1 MEKESYLSL
10 TFLEQGRDSY
20 QLRSSLANMNAC
32 HFFMME
38 KQKAVL
44 EKVAQI
50 FHIRHLFLQQGLAE
64 CLGTLVLVVS
74 IRGRAGLCGFEHRSI

>member
-1 MEKESYLSL
+1 
-10 TFLEQGRDSY
+10 
-20 QLRSSLANMNAC
+20 
-32 HFFMME
+32 MME

-44 EKVAQI
+44 EMLAQI
-50 FHIRHLFLQQGLAE
+50 LHIRHLLLQQGLAE